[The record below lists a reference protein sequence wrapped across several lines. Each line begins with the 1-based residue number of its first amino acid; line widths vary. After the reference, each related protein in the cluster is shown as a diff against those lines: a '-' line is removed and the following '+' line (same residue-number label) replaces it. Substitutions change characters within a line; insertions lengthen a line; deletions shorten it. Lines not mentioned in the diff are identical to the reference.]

1 MPQGR
6 HRSPPV
12 AGDRGLR
19 GRPGARHPRPPVPA
33 VRRLAARRQHAGDRV
48 SGLCR
53 DRGARLCDPGRCQV
67 PVRSVP
73 APSPGAGARRGD
85 RGHYGRARD
94 RTDHRPGAGA
104 AMIQPTRR
112 AIVLVS
118 AAAPLSLAVA
128 ALDADLWPIGLS
140 YLLFVLA
147 LIAFDSARA
156 LPTRRLTV
164 AVRPIDSLFIGEPAN
179 LEIAL
184 TADWPNL
191 PHAIEARLDIAS
203 IVDTPPLS
211 RAALAPENA
220 VSFQIPLRPLR
231 RGMAEIEALWLRW
244 GGTYGLVER
253 RYRMAMGV
261 KLHILPSIRAARGAA
276 LHFTAIDSMLGV
288 KAQRELGTGS
298 EFDALRDYMPGLDRR
313 TIDWKHS
320 ARHYRLVSKE
330 FRTERNHQI
339 ILAFDTGHLMQ
350 EPLAGMPK
358 LDHAINAGL
367 MLSYV
372 SLKAGDRVGMMAFD
386 AQVDRYVEP
395 VGGVQIFNRLRRQ
408 VAEIEYSAVETNFT
422 LGLTDLMN
430 RLNRR
435 SLIILMTEFVDT
447 VTAELM
453 VENVARL
460 ANRHLVLFVT
470 LKDPQMDAI
479 IDQHPH
485 AFREVAESVAA
496 EDMRRDRLVVLE
508 RLRRLGVQ
516 CLEAPHDRFG
526 TDLLNRY
533 LDIKRRELI

>member
-1 MPQGR
+1 
-6 HRSPPV
+6 
-12 AGDRGLR
+12 
-19 GRPGARHPRPPVPA
+19 
-33 VRRLAARRQHAGDRV
+33 
-48 SGLCR
+48 
-53 DRGARLCDPGRCQV
+53 
-67 PVRSVP
+67 
-73 APSPGAGARRGD
+73 
-85 RGHYGRARD
+85 
-94 RTDHRPGAGA
+94 
-104 AMIQPTRR
+104 MIQPTRR
-112 AIVLVS
+112 AIVLVA

-128 ALDADLWPIGLS
+128 ALDADLWPIGLT

-156 LPTRRLTV
+156 LPTRRLSV
-164 AVRPIDSLFIGEPAN
+164 SVKPIDSLFIGERAN

-184 TADWPNL
+184 AADWPNL
-191 PHAIEARLDIAS
+191 PHAIEARLDIGP
-203 IVDTPPLS
+203 IVDAPPLS
-211 RAALAPENA
+211 RASLGPENA

-231 RGMAEIEALWLRW
+231 RGLAEIEALWLRW
-244 GGTYGLVER
+244 RGTYGLVER

-261 KLHILPSIRAARGAA
+261 KVHILPSIRAARGAA

-350 EPLAGMPK
+350 EPLAGIPK

-372 SLKAGDRVGMMAFD
+372 SLKAGDRVGLMAFD

-395 VGGVQIFNRLRRQ
+395 VGGVQ
-408 VAEIEYSAVETNFT
+408 VETNFT

-470 LKDPQMDAI
+470 LKDPQMDSI
-479 IDQHPH
+479 IDQPPH

>member
-1 MPQGR
+1 
-6 HRSPPV
+6 
-12 AGDRGLR
+12 
-19 GRPGARHPRPPVPA
+19 
-33 VRRLAARRQHAGDRV
+33 
-48 SGLCR
+48 
-53 DRGARLCDPGRCQV
+53 
-67 PVRSVP
+67 
-73 APSPGAGARRGD
+73 
-85 RGHYGRARD
+85 
-94 RTDHRPGAGA
+94 
-104 AMIQPTRR
+104 MIQPTRR
-112 AIVLVS
+112 AIVLVA

-128 ALDADLWPIGLS
+128 ALDADLWPIGLT

-156 LPTRRLTV
+156 LPIRRLSV
-164 AVRPIDSLFIGEPAN
+164 SVRPIDSLFIGEPAN
-179 LEIAL
+179 LEIGL
-184 TADWPNL
+184 SVDWPKL
-191 PHAIEARLDIAS
+191 PHSIEARLDIAP
-203 IVDTPPLS
+203 IVDAPPLS

-244 GGTYGLVER
+244 RGTYGLIER
-253 RYRMAMGV
+253 RYRMPMGV

-339 ILAFDTGHLMQ
+339 VLAFDTGHLMQ
-350 EPLAGMPK
+350 EPLAGIPK

-372 SLKAGDRVGMMAFD
+372 SLKAGDRVGLMAFD

-422 LGLTDLMN
+422 LALTDLMN

-479 IDQHPH
+479 IDQNPH

>member
-1 MPQGR
+1 
-6 HRSPPV
+6 
-12 AGDRGLR
+12 
-19 GRPGARHPRPPVPA
+19 
-33 VRRLAARRQHAGDRV
+33 
-48 SGLCR
+48 
-53 DRGARLCDPGRCQV
+53 
-67 PVRSVP
+67 
-73 APSPGAGARRGD
+73 
-85 RGHYGRARD
+85 
-94 RTDHRPGAGA
+94 
-104 AMIQPTRR
+104 MIQPTRR
-112 AIVLVS
+112 AIVLVA

-128 ALDADLWPIGLS
+128 ALDADLWPIGLT

-156 LPTRRLTV
+156 LPTRRLSV
-164 AVRPIDSLFIGEPAN
+164 SVKPIDSLFIGERAN

-184 TADWPNL
+184 AADWPNL
-191 PHAIEARLDIAS
+191 PHAIEARLDIGP
-203 IVDTPPLS
+203 IVDAPPLS
-211 RAALAPENA
+211 RASLGPENA

-231 RGMAEIEALWLRW
+231 RGLAEIEALWLRW
-244 GGTYGLVER
+244 RGTYGLVER

-261 KLHILPSIRAARGAA
+261 KVHILPSIRAARGAA

-350 EPLAGMPK
+350 EPLAGIPK

-372 SLKAGDRVGMMAFD
+372 SLKAGDRVGLMAFD

-470 LKDPQMDAI
+470 LKDPQMDSI
-479 IDQHPH
+479 IDQPPH

>member
-1 MPQGR
+1 
-6 HRSPPV
+6 
-12 AGDRGLR
+12 
-19 GRPGARHPRPPVPA
+19 
-33 VRRLAARRQHAGDRV
+33 
-48 SGLCR
+48 
-53 DRGARLCDPGRCQV
+53 
-67 PVRSVP
+67 
-73 APSPGAGARRGD
+73 
-85 RGHYGRARD
+85 
-94 RTDHRPGAGA
+94 
-104 AMIQPTRR
+104 MIQPTRR
-112 AIVLVS
+112 AIVLVA

-128 ALDADLWPIGLS
+128 ALDADLWPIGLT

-147 LIAFDSARA
+147 LIAFDSLRA
-156 LPTRRLTV
+156 MPTRRLSV
-164 AVRPIDSLFIGEPAN
+164 NVRPIDSLFIGEPAN

-184 TADWPNL
+184 AADWPNL
-191 PHAIEARLDIAS
+191 PHAIEARLDIAP
-203 IVDTPPLS
+203 IVDAPPLS
-211 RAALAPENA
+211 RATLAPETA

-244 GGTYGLVER
+244 RGTYGLVER

-298 EFDALRDYMPGLDRR
+298 EFDALRDYIPGLDRR

-350 EPLAGMPK
+350 EPLAGIPK

-372 SLKAGDRVGMMAFD
+372 SLKAGDRVGLMAFD

-470 LKDPQMDAI
+470 LKDPQMDAM
-479 IDQHPH
+479 IDQHPR